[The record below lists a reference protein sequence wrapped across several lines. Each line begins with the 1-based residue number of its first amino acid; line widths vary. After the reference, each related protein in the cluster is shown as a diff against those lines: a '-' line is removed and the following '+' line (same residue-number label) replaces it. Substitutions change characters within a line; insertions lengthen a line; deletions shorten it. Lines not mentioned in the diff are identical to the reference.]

1 MHVVVEFLEAAPAH
15 VATARAALLML
26 ARQAVE
32 GRQCIQFDVAAD
44 PLEPTGFLVY
54 RLYADEAA
62 WKAHTET
69 AEHQAL
75 LLTIAPWLVSRRVL
89 VYELISEHGLA

>member
-1 MHVVVEFLEAAPAH
+1 MYVIVEFLEAAPAH

-26 ARQAVE
+26 ARQSLE
-32 GRQCIQFDVAAD
+32 GHHCHQFDVAED

-62 WKAHTET
+62 WKAHTDT

-75 LLTIAPWLVSRRVL
+75 MLTLAPWLVSRRL
-89 VYELISEHGLA
+89 LAYDLISEHGLA